1 METSVG
7 AASAAESPGISQS
20 KPRPR
25 WGMWTTVGWAIGAGA
40 VTLAAQLAVLVAFI
54 SWWQQAYPGQ
64 PIGLRDL
71 AAHGPTFGVVTVA
84 TTPITLAVFL
94 LAVRLARVPFAEYLA
109 LRWPSG
115 RDLLIGLVLIVI
127 LLPAGDIVTAQSGR
141 DVVPEFMTGTFATAR
156 EAGPLFLFLYG
167 LSLVVMAPVSEEII
181 FRGFLFRG
189 FVSRLGMIP
198 AVIITSAIW
207 SLLHVQYEW
216 LYLAQIFVLG
226 LVFGLLRQ
234 RSGSTILTIIL
245 HAIINGVAL
254 VQVALY
260 EAA

>member
-1 METSVG
+1 
-7 AASAAESPGISQS
+7 
-20 KPRPR
+20 
-25 WGMWTTVGWAIGAGA
+25 
-40 VTLAAQLAVLVAFI
+40 
-54 SWWQQAYPGQ
+54 
-64 PIGLRDL
+64 
-71 AAHGPTFGVVTVA
+71 
-84 TTPITLAVFL
+84 
-94 LAVRLARVPFAEYLA
+94 
-109 LRWPSG
+109 
-115 RDLLIGLVLIVI
+115 
-127 LLPAGDIVTAQSGR
+127 
-141 DVVPEFMTGTFATAR
+141 
-156 EAGPLFLFLYG
+156 
-167 LSLVVMAPVSEEII
+167 MAPVSEEII